1 MALAVFLVEFSTSSF
16 ETLPN
21 LPWTLVGLTSVSAGG
36 YVGKRLAED
45 QAPLLTALSP
55 DGAASGEWVT
65 IRGRNLVITN
75 PDGTD
80 VRPEKVKF
88 GGREAMHRQNS
99 TASRV
104 EAKVPRDLKPG
115 ETVEV
120 KVLRSDGVETEGLDF
135 RVTGGPSIVS
145 VRPARIV
152 LESAGGRFG
161 GRRENASDTKIIIS
175 GRGFGEDDGRGAAAV
190 LLDGRPL
197 EVTDRGWRHDI
208 IQAKLPSFER
218 AEREGYEVPG
228 TAELVVHDADGRPSK
243 PYSVTLAR
251 SRQGR

>member
-1 MALAVFLVEFSTSSF
+1 M
-16 ETLPN
+16 
-21 LPWTLVGLTSVSAGG
+21 
-36 YVGKRLAED
+36 
-45 QAPLLTALSP
+45 QA
-55 DGAASGEWVT
+55 
-65 IRGRNLVITN
+65 
-75 PDGTD
+75 
-80 VRPEKVKF
+80 
-88 GGREAMHRQNS
+88 GREASFRQNL
-99 TASRV
+99 TASPIEARV
-104 EAKVPRDLKPG
+104 PKDLRPSA
-115 ETVEV
+115 TVEV

-145 VRPARIV
+145 VRPTRIV
-152 LESAGGRFG
+152 LGPTSGRFG
-161 GRRENASDTKIIIS
+161 GRRENASDTKVIIS